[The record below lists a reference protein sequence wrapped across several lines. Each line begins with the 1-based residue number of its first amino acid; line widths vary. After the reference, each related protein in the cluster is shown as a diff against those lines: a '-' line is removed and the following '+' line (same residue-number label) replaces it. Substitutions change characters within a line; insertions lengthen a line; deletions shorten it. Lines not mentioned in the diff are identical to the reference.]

1 MLRVCVESVCYPC
14 VERVCVTKKKLR
26 LLHASVAWN
35 LRDFPPSIQD
45 ILQLP
50 RWQVNICA
58 RARVCV
64 CVCVCMYM
72 CMYIYNDH
80 QHIYIGYSATA
91 AWAGD
96 HQSDAAR

>member
-1 MLRVCVESVCYPC
+1 MRYQKKFTPVARECGVEP
-14 VERVCVTKKKLR
+14 TR
-26 LLHASVAWN
+26 LPAIYTGYSATAALAGEYM
-35 LRDFPPSIQD
+35 R
-45 ILQLP
+45 
-50 RWQVNICA
+50 A
-58 RARVCV
+58 RACVCV
-64 CVCVCMYM
+64 CVCMCMYM